1 MNYLVIGFMALAL
14 GGCAT
19 RQPAVEIRT
28 VEVPVLRVETC
39 FNASDLPKVP
49 AGLPK
54 RPSTVSSALDIAVAK
69 VIELQG
75 YAAKANALLNICAK
89 KDEPK

>member
-1 MNYLVIGFMALAL
+1 MVGLAALAL
-14 GGCAT
+14 SACAA

-49 AGLPK
+49 SGLPK
-54 RPSTVSSALDIAVAK
+54 RPSTVSSALDVAIAK

-75 YAAKANALLNICAK
+75 YAAKADALLKICAK
-89 KDEPK
+89 KEDPK